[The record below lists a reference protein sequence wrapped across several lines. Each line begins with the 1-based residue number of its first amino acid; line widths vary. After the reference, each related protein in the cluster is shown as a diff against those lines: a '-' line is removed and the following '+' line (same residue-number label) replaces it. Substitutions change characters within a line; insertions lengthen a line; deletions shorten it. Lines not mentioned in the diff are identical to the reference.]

1 MTMRSIWCVVLIC
14 GVSMSIAPFESVAA
28 GVSGG
33 SGDDAFLQ
41 VHLPRE
47 VTVRD
52 SQLSLGQV
60 GVLRGPDAVVAK
72 VAKIGLGRFSAP
84 GQQMVLD
91 RPTVLSRLASSG
103 ISVAQVRLTGAEAVT
118 VRRRQKIIETE
129 DFLAVAQEFLRQHAA
144 ARSVVKLVPMIRPKD
159 LVLAELPEQVTLM
172 PELGSSGRGRAT
184 VRVRVNVD
192 GKDMGTREIAFRLR
206 YERHRVVAI
215 GQIPEG
221 TVLSPEN
228 VKIETVE
235 SDRPEPAGW
244 APPYGQVATRAVPAN
259 VEIRAGMFGAVRST
273 VVVRRNETVQIR
285 LERPGIVVTAMGT
298 ALKEARAGELVKVR
312 NADSRRVILCRVKN
326 DGTVEPIL

>member
-1 MTMRSIWCVVLIC
+1 MRSVWCVVLIC
-14 GVSMSIAPFESVAA
+14 GVWIGVAPCESVAA
-28 GVSGG
+28 AA
-33 SGDDAFLQ
+33 SGDVGDGALLQ

-52 SQLSLGQV
+52 SRLSLGQV

-84 GQQMVLD
+84 GQKLVLD

-103 ISVAQVRLTGAEAVT
+103 VSVSQVRLTGAEAVT
-118 VRRRQKIIETE
+118 VQRRQKIIETE
-129 DFLAVAQEFLRQHAA
+129 DFITVAQGFLRQQAA

-159 LVLAELPEQVTLM
+159 LVLTELPEQVTLT
-172 PELGSSGRGRAT
+172 PQLGSSGRGRAT
-184 VRVRVNVD
+184 VQVRVVVD
-192 GKDMGTREIAFRLR
+192 GKDMGTREVAFRLR

-235 SDRPEPAGW
+235 SDQPEAPGW
-244 APPYGQVATRAVPAN
+244 VPPYGQVTTRAVPAN
-259 VEIRAGMFGAVRST
+259 VEIQAGMFDAVRST

-285 LERPGIVVTAMGT
+285 LERPGILVTAMGT
-298 ALKEARAGELVKVR
+298 ALKQARAGELVKVR
-312 NADSRRVILCRVKN
+312 NADSRRVILCRVQD